1 MKLTPPITGSATNAS
16 LPTNAAHPLPHRGR
30 GQGEGTGGRGERA
43 GNFQQLAP
51 AASPVRRVFGLFAA
65 RPLTPALSPDGG
77 EGEERRLTPYAPP
90 HPSRLRGAQS
100 LSSLNLCFLLL
111 SLLLFP
117 LPAAEPQNTSAI
129 QSLKPGPGREQ
140 IQINCIPCH
149 STAIIAATH
158 ATRARWDELITTMQQ
173 KHGLWPLVPTIRTQL
188 LDYLAATQPPTDP
201 ALDAGKQTPWAQ
213 PLYRPNPLW

>member
-1 MKLTPPITGSATNAS
+1 M
-16 LPTNAAHPLPHRGR
+16 RGK
-30 GQGEGTGGRGERA
+30 GC
-43 GNFQQLAP
+43 
-51 AASPVRRVFGLFAA
+51 
-65 RPLTPALSPDGG
+65 
-77 EGEERRLTPYAPP
+77 
-90 HPSRLRGAQS
+90 
-100 LSSLNLCFLLL
+100 SSLTKPVFTTTALVICLLAVIH
-111 SLLLFP
+111 

-129 QSLKPGPGREQ
+129 QSLKPGKGREQ
-140 IQINCIPCH
+140 VQINCIPCH

>member
-1 MKLTPPITGSATNAS
+1 MKLHDSNSVAAAVAATA
-16 LPTNAAHPLPHRGR
+16 LVVT
-30 GQGEGTGGRGERA
+30 A
-43 GNFQQLAP
+43 GW
-51 AASPVRRVFGLFAA
+51 
-65 RPLTPALSPDGG
+65 
-77 EGEERRLTPYAPP
+77 
-90 HPSRLRGAQS
+90 
-100 LSSLNLCFLLL
+100 LL
-111 SLLLFP
+111 
-117 LPAAEPQNTSAI
+117 AAEPVASGPQNTSAI
-129 QSLKPGPGREQ
+129 QALKPGLGREQ

-173 KHGLWPLVPTIRTQL
+173 KHGLWPLVPTIRAQL